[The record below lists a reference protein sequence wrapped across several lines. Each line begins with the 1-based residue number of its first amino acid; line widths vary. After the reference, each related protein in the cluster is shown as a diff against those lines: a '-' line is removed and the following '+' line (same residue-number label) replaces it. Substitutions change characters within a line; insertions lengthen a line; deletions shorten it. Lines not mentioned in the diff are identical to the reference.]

1 MARLE
6 IRLDKLREN
15 CKIVLDL
22 CKKKNIE
29 CVGVTK
35 LFDSCNQIVGVFYD
49 AGIKKI
55 ADISRVNIPSG
66 FPNLYTVL
74 LSITPSQAALTDV
87 SMSDEVYISSF
98 TAAKAL
104 SKAAV
109 IMNKE
114 VKVMISL
121 EAGDL
126 RDGLYP
132 QEVCDLAFKIKDLP
146 NLQFTGFGANLG
158 CLRGRV
164 FDDAIKEKY
173 FQTYDCLKKH
183 GLHTKEVSI
192 GGTVVWD
199 ALVEG
204 TLPACV
210 NQIRLGEAIFFGYN
224 TSMKTKIEVL
234 NPDAL
239 SFYGEILENQKKNT
253 SEIGRIAYNAEGLVS
268 NQTLSGIRRRIV
280 CDFGELDAPGRHLFP
295 KEEGIQFSGS
305 SHNHTVYDVEDC
317 SLEFKSGDEIAFT
330 MDYHSAAFAIHSK
343 NVSKK
348 YIDKTI

>member
-6 IRLDKLREN
+6 IRLDLLREN
-15 CKIVLDL
+15 CKFVFDL
-22 CKKKNIE
+22 CKKRNIE

-35 LFDSCNQIVGVFYD
+35 LFDSCDPIVGVFYD

-55 ADISRVNIPSG
+55 ADISRANIPSE

-87 SMSDEVYISSF
+87 PMSDEVYISSF

-109 IMNKE
+109 LMNKE

-164 FDDAIKEKY
+164 FDSAVKEKY
-173 FQTYDCLKKH
+173 VQTYDCLKKY
-183 GLHTKEVSI
+183 GLQAKDVSI

-199 ALVEG
+199 SLVDG

-210 NQIRLGEAIFFGYN
+210 NQIRIGEAIFFGYN
-224 TSMKTKIEVL
+224 TSMKSKINEL
-234 NPDAL
+234 NPEGL
-239 SFYGEILENQKKNT
+239 SFYGEILENKKKNT
-253 SEIGRIAYNAEGLVS
+253 SEIGKIAYNAEGLVS
-268 NQTLSGIRRRIV
+268 NQNLSGIRRRIV
-280 CDFGELDAPGRHLFP
+280 CDFGELDAPGEHLLS
-295 KEEGIQFSGS
+295 KDEGILFSGS
-305 SHNHTVYDVEDC
+305 SHNHTVYDVEDSDLDLC
-317 SLEFKSGDEIAFT
+317 PGDEVCFA

-348 YIDKTI
+348 YIDKAI